1 MRRHLLTLL
10 ALLVLLMQPAAL
22 LHGLSH
28 GHGHASGVALA
39 VAATDIGLDIGL
51 DPAID
56 AALDHAHDERSGL
69 DCLQCLAFAAI
80 GSAALPA
87 ALLLFRLPPL
97 SHAAPGGTSRALPG
111 GTGAGY
117 HARGPPVLA

>member
-28 GHGHASGVALA
+28 GHAGGRHTAGHSSGATAMTAMTVADA
-39 VAATDIGLDIGL
+39 GAG
-51 DPAID
+51 ID
-56 AALDHAHDERSGL
+56 EVHSERSGL
-69 DCLQCLAFAAI
+69 DCLQCLAFAVI

-87 ALLLFRLPPL
+87 ALLLFRTPL
-97 SHAAPGGTSRALPG
+97 LRHAAPAAARRLPRG

-117 HARGPPVLA
+117 HARGPPILA

>member
-22 LHGLSH
+22 LHALSH
-28 GHGHASGVALA
+28 GPGGAHATASASSNA
-39 VAATDIGLDIGL
+39 AATADAD
-51 DPAID
+51 DPH
-56 AALDHAHDERSGL
+56 AASGL

-87 ALLLFRLPPL
+87 ALLLFRAPL
-97 SHAAPGGTSRALPG
+97 LRHAAPGGSARSLPG

-117 HARGPPVLA
+117 HARGPPILA

>member
-22 LHGLSH
+22 LHALSH
-28 GHGHASGVALA
+28 GPGGAHATAAAGGHA
-39 VAATDIGLDIGL
+39 AATADAD
-51 DPAID
+51 DPH
-56 AALDHAHDERSGL
+56 AASGL

-87 ALLLFRLPPL
+87 ALLLFRTPPL
-97 SHAAPGGTSRALPG
+97 RHAAPGGRARLLHG

>member
-22 LHGLSH
+22 LHALSH
-28 GHGHASGVALA
+28 GHAGRATP
-39 VAATDIGLDIGL
+39 AATATET
-51 DPAID
+51 DPA
-56 AALDHAHDERSGL
+56 ADHAHGERSGL

-80 GSAALPA
+80 GGAALPA
-87 ALLLFRLPPL
+87 VLMLFRVPPL
-97 SHAAPGGTSRALPG
+97 RHAAPGSTARALSG

>member
-22 LHGLSH
+22 LHVLS
-28 GHGHASGVALA
+28 HGHASGVAP
-39 VAATDIGLDIGL
+39 AATATDTGI
-51 DPAID
+51 DPAM
-56 AALDHAHDERSGL
+56 DHAHGERSGL

-87 ALLLFRLPPL
+87 VLLLFRLPPL
-97 SHAAPGGTSRALPG
+97 RHTVPGGMARSLPG